1 MKKLR
6 TSRRRFLKLA
16 AGASVATTALD
27 FAGATL
33 AASKA
38 ADKGPPIVGDSLI
51 SLEFDP
57 QMRLR
62 VSGGAAALTPGAAA
76 PQAALTSWSTPDAV
90 EVGGGA
96 PVDNGTHLDGET
108 RVDGGTRVDSFD
120 LTSHSKQDFDGPF
133 GKGTRLQLVGRSES
147 APVEKSVT
155 VELYHDYPGLAVYQV
170 SFRNLGR
177 EPLAVRGWR
186 QLDLTVPHE
195 GVAPGTVP
203 HEAGPRDTDPPEAD
217 RPPEAGAAHRADPHE
232 AANAAEPLFWSFCG
246 STHSDRRD
254 WVQPVRVGFQQV
266 NFMGMEA
273 SDYGGGTPIVDVWRR
288 TGGLAI
294 GHLEPTP
301 KIVSLPLT
309 CGEKDLTLSMTATTH
324 ETLKGREE
332 LVLPQ
337 AFVATHAGDYFVVLD
352 AYRRLMAVRGIA
364 SPKPPKAAYDAVWCA
379 WGYERDCTLQL
390 IVDTLP
396 KVREL
401 GLRWAVIDDGWQTN
415 VGDWKVSTARYPG
428 GEDDMR
434 NLVKT
439 IRSHGLEARL
449 WWAPLAVAPGADL
462 LHDHTDM
469 LLLNKEGAVQNVS
482 WWNSF
487 YLCPAY
493 QPTVDYM
500 VGLVRKFMA
509 EWGYAGLKIDG
520 QHLNSVAPC
529 YNPAHKHARPEESVE
544 KLQDFFQAVYQA
556 ALQSN
561 PEAVVELCPCG
572 TSYSFFNFR
581 SFNSAPASDPESSW
595 QVRHKGK
602 SLKALMG
609 PSAAFAG
616 DHVELSTGG
625 ADFAS
630 TVGIGGIVSTKF
642 TWPHDPKPKDS
653 FLLTPAKEP
662 IWRKWIALYNQKQL
676 PLGTY
681 RGELYDIGFDKPET
695 HVIEKAGRFY
705 YAFYGR
711 NFSGPV
717 PLRGLKGGRYHV
729 RDYYNDRKLG
739 EVSAKNNRLQ
749 VAFNDFLVIEAVPA

>member
-1 MKKLR
+1 VKKLR

-16 AGASVATTALD
+16 AGAGVATTALD
-27 FAGATL
+27 FAGVTL

-38 ADKGPPIVGDSLI
+38 ADKGPPIVGDGLI
-51 SLEFDP
+51 TLEFDP

-90 EVGGGA
+90 EVGSGPRIDSDA
-96 PVDNGTHLDGET
+96 HVDRAARADAST
-108 RVDGGTRVDSFD
+108 RIDSFD
-120 LTSHSKQDFDGPF
+120 LSSHSKQDFDGPF
-133 GKGTRLQLVGRSES
+133 GKGTRLQMIGRSQS

-177 EPLAVRGWR
+177 DPLAIYGWT
-186 QLDLTVPHE
+186 QLDL
-195 GVAPGTVP
+195 AVP
-203 HEAGPRDTDPPEAD
+203 HEAVARETGTHDASPHGTSPSDTGKDD
-217 RPPEAGAAHRADPHE
+217 Q
-232 AANAAEPLFWSFCG
+232 PLFYSFCG

-254 WVQPVRVGFQQV
+254 WVQPVRVGFQQD

-294 GHLEPTP
+294 GHLETTP
-301 KIVSLPLT
+301 QIVSLPLT
-309 CGEKDLTLSMTATTH
+309 CGENALKLSMTAKSQK
-324 ETLKGREE
+324 TLDGREAM
-332 LVLPQ
+332 VLPQ
-337 AFVATHAGDYFVVLD
+337 AFVAAHSGDYFVVLD

-428 GEDDMR
+428 GDDDMR
-434 NLVKT
+434 NLVKK
-439 IRSHGLEARL
+439 IRSQGLAARL
-449 WWAPLAVAPGADL
+449 WWAPLAVAPGSDL
-462 LHDHTDM
+462 LHDHSDM
-469 LLLNKEGAVQNVS
+469 LLLDKEGAVQNVS

-487 YLCPAY
+487 YLCPGY

-500 VGLVRKFMA
+500 AGLVRKFIGD
-509 EWGYAGLKIDG
+509 WGYAGLKIDG

-556 ALQSN
+556 AVQSN
-561 PEAVVELCPCG
+561 PQAVVELCPCG

-662 IWRKWIALYNQKQL
+662 IWRKWISLYNQKQL

-681 RGELYDIGFDKPET
+681 RGELYDIGFDRPET
-695 HVIEKAGRFY
+695 HVIEKAGHFY

-729 RDYYNDRKLG
+729 RDYYNDLELG
-739 EVSAKNNRLQ
+739 EVTAKNNQLQ

>member
-1 MKKLR
+1 VKKLR

-16 AGASVATTALD
+16 AGASVATTAFDLVLAAD
-27 FAGATL
+27 SPPATL
-33 AASKA
+33 
-38 ADKGPPIVGDSLI
+38 GDGRI
-51 SLEFDP
+51 SIEVDP
-57 QMRLR
+57 QMRMR
-62 VSGGAAALTPGAAA
+62 VSG
-76 PQAALTSWSTPDAV
+76 TSWSTPDS
-90 EVGGGA
+90 
-96 PVDNGTHLDGET
+96 LDS
-108 RVDGGTRVDSFD
+108 RPNSFV
-120 LTSHSKQDFDGPF
+120 LKSHAKQEIKGPL
-133 GKGTRLQLVGRSES
+133 GKGTRLHLIGES
-147 APVEKSVT
+147 DTPHLQKT
-155 VELYHDYPGLAVYQV
+155 VVIELYRDYPGFALYQV
-170 SFRNLGR
+170 SYRNLGT
-177 EPLAVRGWR
+177 EPLAIQKWT
-186 QLDLTVPHE
+186 QLALTVPHE
-195 GVAPGTVP
+195 T
-203 HEAGPRDTDPPEAD
+203 AGS
-217 RPPEAGAAHRADPHE
+217 
-232 AANAAEPLFWSFCG
+232 EPVFWSFCG

-254 WVQPVRVGFQQV
+254 WVQPVRAGFNQE

-288 TGGLAI
+288 EGGLAI
-294 GHLEPTP
+294 GHIETTP
-301 KIVSLPLT
+301 RLVSLPLT
-309 CGEKDLTLSMTATTH
+309 CGESELQLSMTATAKH
-324 ETLKGREE
+324 TLKAGDE

-337 AFVATHAGDYFVVLD
+337 AFVATHSGDYFAVLD
-352 AYRRLMAVRGIA
+352 AYRRIMAVRGIA
-364 SPKPPKAAYDAVWCA
+364 SPQPPKAAYDAVWCA

-401 GLRWAVIDDGWQTN
+401 GLKWAVIDDGWQTN
-415 VGDWKVSTARYPG
+415 VGDWKVSTVRYPG
-428 GEDDMR
+428 GEADMR
-434 NLVKT
+434 NLVNS
-439 IRSHGLEARL
+439 IRSQGLEARL

-462 LHDHTDM
+462 LHDHTNM
-469 LLLNKEGAVQNVS
+469 LLLDKEGAVQNVS

-487 YLCPAY
+487 YLCPGY

-500 VGLVRKFMA
+500 TGLVRKFIGD
-509 EWGYAGLKIDG
+509 WGYAGLKIDG

-544 KLQDFFQAVYQA
+544 KLQDFFQAIYA
-556 ALQSN
+556 AAVQSN
-561 PEAVVELCPCG
+561 PQAVVELCPCG

-609 PSAAFAG
+609 PTAAFAG

-642 TWPHDPKPKDS
+642 TWPVDPKPKDS

-662 IWRKWIALYNQKQL
+662 IWRKWIAIYNDKQL

-717 PLRGLKGGRYHV
+717 PLRGLKAGRRYHV
-729 RDYYNDRKLG
+729 RDYYNDRNSSAVSG
-739 EVSAKNNRLQ
+739 ENNQLQ
-749 VAFNDFLVIEAVPA
+749 VAFDDFLVIEAVPA